1 MPTRVLRR
9 CPAPKSAG
17 TGSQTA
23 MKGVAGASQDCAVC
37 AAMKKDLLRKKRKKK
52 APIASGLLQ

>member
-1 MPTRVLRR
+1 
-9 CPAPKSAG
+9 
-17 TGSQTA
+17 